1 MARTRPGKRGA
12 PDCAYPGSYRAVR
25 RRQPKSRTIDRWIR
39 PDRGVRRTRRRLRD
53 ARDEP
58 ALARPDRAIGA
69 VADAL

>member
-39 PDRGVRRTRRRLRD
+39 PDRGVRRTRRQPRERGLV
-53 ARDEP
+53 ACF
-58 ALARPDRAIGA
+58 AQPDRAIGA
-69 VADAL
+69 VADAF